1 MPERGRTAPAL
12 FSDRRPAAYGIAL
25 AAVAVATGLVLLPAS
40 PVDGPALYLVYV
52 AAVLAA
58 AAYGGLWP
66 GLLATGLGALAG
78 PLAAGVPAPLGVAGM
93 AAGAL
98 YLALGVAISFAGG
111 WFMGARQRAA
121 EISDHLRSI
130 LDTVPDAMVVIDRQ
144 GVMRSFSLAAE
155 RLFGW
160 TAAEAVG
167 RNVSL
172 LMPEPYRRHHDGYLD
187 RYARTGER
195 RIIGVGRVIVGQ
207 RKDGSTFP
215 MELHVGE
222 AKGAEPFFTGFVRDL
237 SERQQV
243 EARLQDLQG
252 ELVHVS
258 RLMAV
263 GEMASMLAHE
273 LNQPLSAIANL
284 LTGARRLQERGRPED
299 EPKIREAM
307 QKAAQQ
313 ALRAGDIIHRMRN
326 FVSRGDGERA
336 IENLSKVV
344 EEAAALA
351 LVGAKERRV
360 DVRFNL
366 DPGADGVLVD
376 RVQIQQVLLNLI
388 RNAIEA
394 MQDAPQRSLLI
405 ATLRRDDG
413 FALVSV
419 ADTGSGIADEVR
431 DRLFQPFMT
440 TKPQG
445 MGVGLS
451 ISRSIVDA
459 HGGRIWAEANPAG
472 GTIFR
477 FTLPPLPTEGSAD
490 EP

>member
-1 MPERGRTAPAL
+1 MKGTPTHSAL
-12 FSDRRPAAYGIAL
+12 FSDQRPQAFGL
-25 AAVAVATGLVLLPAS
+25 AVAVVCAVTLLCHLAGGGMPDQAF
-40 PVDGPALYLVYV
+40 YLPFL
-52 AAVLAA
+52 ACVLAA
-58 AAYGGLWP
+58 TAYGGLLP
-66 GLLATGLGALAG
+66 GLFATLLATLAAVFLLRGPPPGLAG
-78 PLAAGVPAPLGVAGM
+78 VVSVGAFVLTGAAVSLGGGWYLAA
-93 AAGAL
+93 
-98 YLALGVAISFAGG
+98 
-111 WFMGARQRAA
+111 RRRAA
-121 EISDHLRSI
+121 EKTDHLRSI
-130 LDTVPDAMVVIDRQ
+130 LDTVPDAMVVIDRH
-144 GVMRSFSLAAE
+144 GTMRSFSAAAE

-160 TAAEAVG
+160 TEAEALG
-167 RNVSL
+167 KNVSL
-172 LMPEPYRRHHDGYLD
+172 LMPDPYARAHDGYLE

-195 RIIGVGRVIVGQ
+195 RIIGFARVIVGM

-222 AKGAEPFFTGFVRDL
+222 AKGAEPFFTGFVKDL
-237 SERQQV
+237 SERQEV
-243 EARLQDLQG
+243 EARLQDLQS

-284 LTGARRLQERGRPED
+284 LTGARRLHERGRPED
-299 EPKIREAM
+299 DAKIREAM
-307 QKAAQQ
+307 QKASQQ

-336 IENLSKVV
+336 VENLSKVV

-351 LVGAKERRV
+351 LVGAKERQV
-360 DVRFNL
+360 NVRFQLSPEAN
-366 DPGADGVLVD
+366 AVFVD

-394 MQDAPQRSLLI
+394 MQDSTTRSLVI
-405 ATLRRDDG
+405 ATVRRDDG
-413 FALVSV
+413 QAQISV
-419 ADTGSGIADEVR
+419 ADTGSGLAEEIR
-431 DRLFQPFMT
+431 QRLFQPFMT

-459 HGGRIWAEANPAG
+459 HGGRIWAEENPAG

-477 FTLPPLPTEGSAD
+477 FTLPPLPTEGTDDDA
-490 EP
+490 